1 MTVGATTNMGYGAM
15 GMNGLGYN
23 DPYFIQAYQSP
34 NSNYQ
39 LAQQQAQMAQQA
51 QAQMAAQSATPTA
64 GANPSFQGGATQ
76 AIQTEAKEEKSGSAA
91 KWILGIATVA
101 GLAWGGYKCFKKG
114 NGEGLAKLWDGA
126 KQYWDD
132 GCKWVKGLFGKS
144 ADKADDVAAAVTQNK
159 PPVTIPT
166 PATPGPAPTSV
177 ANGSV
182 VGMPTAVREAIEAPV
197 PTVPMSSTP
206 APRPRRA
213 NGQFMSN
220 REIAQQ
226 EMIENDYLTSKP
238 WSPFNK

>member
-23 DPYFIQAYQSP
+23 DPYFIQAYNSP

-51 QAQMAAQSATPTA
+51 QAQMAAQSATPTV
-64 GANPSFQGGATQ
+64 GTSPSFQGGATQ
-76 AIQTEAKEEKSGSAA
+76 AIQTEAKEEKGSSVG

-132 GCKWVKGLFGKS
+132 GCKWVKGWFSKS
-144 ADKADDVAAAVTQNK
+144 ADKADDAAAAVTQNK

-166 PATPGPAPTSV
+166 PATPGPAPTPPCPWG
-177 ANGSV
+177 GS
-182 VGMPTAVREAIEAPV
+182 GR
-197 PTVPMSSTP
+197 SSRTRPEWPP
-206 APRPRRA
+206 APA
-213 NGQFMSN
+213 CGCGG
-220 REIAQQ
+220 
-226 EMIENDYLTSKP
+226 
-238 WSPFNK
+238 

>member
-1 MTVGATTNMGYGAM
+1 MTIGAITPM
-15 GMNGLGYN
+15 GYN
-23 DPYFIQAYQSP
+23 DPYFMQAYNSP

-39 LAQQQAQMAQQA
+39 LAQQQAQMAQQQA
-51 QAQMAAQSATPTA
+51 QAQMAAQPATPAA
-64 GANPSFQGGATQ
+64 GTSPSFQGGATQ
-76 AIQTEAKEEKSGSAA
+76 AIQTEAKEEKGSSAG
-91 KWILGIATVA
+91 KWILGIASVA
-101 GLAWGGYKCFKKG
+101 ALAWGGYKCFKKG

-144 ADKADDVAAAVTQNK
+144 ADKADDAAAAVTQNK
-159 PPVTIPT
+159 PPVTQNKPTVTIPT

-177 ANGSV
+177 GNGSV

-206 APRPRRA
+206 ALQPRGA
-213 NGQFMSN
+213 NSQFMSN
-220 REIAQQ
+220 RDIVQQ

>member
-23 DPYFIQAYQSP
+23 DPYFIQAYNSP
-34 NSNYQ
+34 NSNHQ

-76 AIQTEAKEEKSGSAA
+76 AIQTEAKEEKGSSVG
-91 KWILGIATVA
+91 KWILGIAAVA
-101 GLAWGGYKCFKKG
+101 GLAWGGYKCFTKG

-144 ADKADDVAAAVTQNK
+144 ADKADDVAAAVTHN
-159 PPVTIPT
+159 T
-166 PATPGPAPTSV
+166 
-177 ANGSV
+177 N
-182 VGMPTAVREAIEAPV
+182 PV
-197 PTVPMSSTP
+197 PLVAGGEPRTQEFVQTVEKCHVAYARNIDEAAQKIDESTT
-206 APRPRRA
+206 
-213 NGQFMSN
+213 G
-220 REIAQQ
+220 
-226 EMIENDYLTSKP
+226 LTHLYNQRKYEAL
-238 WSPFNK
+238 WGEKATT